1 MNKDLS
7 VIIVSYNVKHFIEQ
21 CIRSVIAASE
31 GLSVEIIV
39 IDNNST
45 DGSVQV
51 IKSLF
56 KQVILIENS
65 ENIGF
70 GKANNQAL
78 KIAKGKYIL
87 FLNPDTIVA
96 NDCFKIC
103 FDHME
108 KHSETGACG
117 GKHLNAQGEYLPESK
132 RGLPTPW
139 VSFCKLTGLTRLF
152 PKSKTFAAY
161 YLGHLSNCDVQNI
174 EVLSGAFMFIRHDL
188 LKKIGGFDERYFMY
202 GEDIDL
208 SYEIT
213 KLGFKLQ
220 YLPQALLLHYKGES
234 TRKNTIKHIQTFY
247 GAMSLF
253 ADKHFS
259 NQYKV
264 SFGWAVKLAIL
275 IKSFFMILKKAFF
288 SIGIPLID
296 ALIIFVG
303 YYFLK
308 NYWAEKSGVYYPY
321 EFIRIAIPCYIA
333 IWLFFTWMSGGY
345 DKPYRFYRIVRGVA
359 SGTLFIL
366 LVYAL
371 LPEAY
376 RYSRFLLLLGA
387 VLTIT
392 ILFCSKLILNRLLFS
407 TFFPYEGASNRI
419 LVLSDQTDYQQII
432 NLLNAKKQYPEFI
445 DLLHD
450 FQLSMITLLKERIQL
465 FKISELIVS
474 AKITDYKTY
483 LLLIEELAPF
493 RLTFRLYQPENQF
506 LISKSEIIDSHN
518 WISNSGNILN
528 TTSKRKKRIFDLIVS
543 VTLVLLS
550 PFFFWSTQFRKLLL
564 SVFQVALGQKTWVGF
579 LSTQSSISQLKP
591 SVIQHIQTKN
601 LNLSE
606 ELIRKLDLEYAKNY
620 KVINDIGALWNF
632 IKIKNPLKFN

>member
-39 IDNNST
+39 TDNNST

-51 IKSLF
+51 IQSQF
-56 KQVILIENS
+56 NQVIVIENK
-65 ENIGF
+65 ENTGF

-78 KIAKGKYIL
+78 KIAQGKYIL

-117 GKHLNAQGEYLPESK
+117 GKHLNAQGDYLPESK

-152 PKSKTFAAY
+152 PKSKTFAGY
-161 YLGHLSNCDVQNI
+161 YLGHLSNSNVQNI

-202 GEDIDL
+202 GEDVDL

-213 KLGFKLQ
+213 KEGFKLH
-220 YLPQALLLHYKGES
+220 YLPQAVLLHYKGES

-247 GAMSLF
+247 GAMALF

-259 NQYKV
+259 NRYKV
-264 SFGWAVKLAIL
+264 SFRWAVKLAIL
-275 IKSFFMILKKAFF
+275 IKSFIMVFKKAFF
-288 SIGIPLID
+288 SIGIPLTD
-296 ALIIFVG
+296 ALCIFIG

-308 NYWAEKSGVYYPY
+308 NYWAEQSGVYYPY
-321 EFIRIAIPCYIA
+321 EFIRIAIPSYIS

-345 DKPYRFYRIVRGVA
+345 DQPYRFYRIVRGVA

-371 LPEAY
+371 LPEEY

-392 ILFCSKLILNRLLFS
+392 TLICSKLILNRLLFAS
-407 TFFPYEGASNRI
+407 FFPYEGASNRI
-419 LVLSDQTDYQQII
+419 LVLSDKTDYLQIRS
-432 NLLNAKKQYPEFI
+432 LLNEKKQSPDFI
-445 DLLHD
+445 DVLDD
-450 FQLSMITLLKERIQL
+450 FKLSEVSLLKERIKL
-465 FKISELIVS
+465 FKLSELIVS
-474 AKITDYKTY
+474 VKITDYKSY
-483 LLLIEELAPF
+483 LLLIEELAGF

-506 LISKSEIIDSHN
+506 LISKSEIIDSQN
-518 WISNSGNILN
+518 WISNSGYILN
-528 TTSKRKKRIFDLIVS
+528 STSKRKKRIFDLVAS
-543 VTLVLLS
+543 AFLVLMC
-550 PFFFWSTQFRKLLL
+550 PFLIWSVHYRDLLQ
-564 SVFQVALGQKTWVGF
+564 SVIKVALGRKTWVGL
-579 LSTQSSISQLKP
+579 LSNQSSISHLKP
-591 SVIQHIQTKN
+591 SVIQHIQSKN

-606 ELIRKLDLEYAKNY
+606 EMIGKLDLEYAKNY
-620 KVINDIGALWNF
+620 KVINDAGALWNF
-632 IKIKNPLKFN
+632 IRN